1 MPGIEGA
8 LLDIDGTVLDGA
20 AAIPGAAD
28 ALRALR
34 LQNIAC
40 LFATNTS
47 RKSRAEVAA
56 SLRRAGIEAQD
67 PEILSSVV
75 AAATR
80 LDEDGVRR
88 IMPLLA
94 PGALAD
100 LRGFDITDDRP
111 EAVLVGDMGTLFTF
125 DLLNR
130 AFLNLRAGARLIAAQ
145 KNRYWKSEQGIQID
159 AGAFVAA
166 LEYAAETTAEV
177 MGKPAPAFFRA
188 AATILGK
195 RPMNL
200 VVVGDSL
207 DADIAGG
214 RAAGMKTVLVRTG
227 LYDEKKLQST
237 PPRERPDFVI
247 NSVRDLPQLV
257 ETL

>member
-88 IMPLLA
+88 IMN
-94 PGALAD
+94 G
-100 LRGFDITDDRP
+100 LRTRTRRLRP
-111 EAVLVGDMGTLFTF
+111 A
-125 DLLNR
+125 
-130 AFLNLRAGARLIAAQ
+130 
-145 KNRYWKSEQGIQID
+145 
-159 AGAFVAA
+159 
-166 LEYAAETTAEV
+166 
-177 MGKPAPAFFRA
+177 
-188 AATILGK
+188 
-195 RPMNL
+195 
-200 VVVGDSL
+200 
-207 DADIAGG
+207 
-214 RAAGMKTVLVRTG
+214 
-227 LYDEKKLQST
+227 
-237 PPRERPDFVI
+237 
-247 NSVRDLPQLV
+247 
-257 ETL
+257 